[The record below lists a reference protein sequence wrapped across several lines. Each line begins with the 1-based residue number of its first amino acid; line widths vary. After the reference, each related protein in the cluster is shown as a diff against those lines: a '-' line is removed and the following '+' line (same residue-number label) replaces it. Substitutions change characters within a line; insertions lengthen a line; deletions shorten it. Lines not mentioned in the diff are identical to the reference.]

1 MFRVSGNQISIT
13 AGDTALMAICPD
25 ETGYV
30 PTANDRAIFTVRER
44 PKRRALIEKTIAP
57 EADGR
62 FVVCFESEDTA
73 RLNPREYVWDVRLAI
88 QANVDE
94 NGEVTD
100 AEQIITPCPPG
111 ILFVMA
117 AIGELSSAANNGFGQ
132 PVNQTLRI
140 RFEKLMQG
148 PRGEPGRDGEKG
160 EKGDPGAKGDKGDPG
175 APGARGEKGEKGDPG
190 RDGSPGAT
198 GATPRFTVTAVT
210 GEAGTAA
217 SVTQSGTAENP
228 MVEFTIPQGM
238 KGDTGETGE
247 KGAPGKDAPQEVVLY
262 TAQTLDDAQQTQA
275 RENIG
280 AADEARQNILVGS
293 ETGNPITVDDAFAA
307 PLRGL
312 TVYGKSTQ
320 DGTPSPDNP
329 VPIASAGDGGSVAVK
344 VTGKNLLDLNEIL
357 DLVSGSSQ
365 STVKD
370 GHITGTAE
378 SKYSQIGFI
387 LKDKLSTQYTM
398 SLSGGAA
405 GLSTELRVY
414 IWDNNS
420 LGNYVAGKTA
430 PAGEKASCTFKTDGK
445 HEYAV
450 WFRPNGISDYDF
462 YDIQLELGSTVTSYE
477 PYREQLLTL
486 PTPNGLPGIP
496 VTSGGNYTD
505 QSGQQWVCD
514 EVDFGKGVKVQR
526 VDKGAFDATKAL
538 AEQNAILATPIETPL
553 TPAELA
559 AYKALTTYA
568 PDTVVQAADGAGI
581 KLGYQKDVN
590 LAINWKPTV
599 NQLKSEKANKS
610 IVSDA
615 WQGGK
620 TYAVGTYCIYNDNLF
635 KAAVQTSAKPGNG
648 SDWVQCNVTNELK
661 AQGDTLSKAYVK
673 EYFTNKLDKT
683 RPVTY
688 PVLPYGGYLVIAYN
702 YVSAAIFLVRG
713 EGPVGFVF
721 RISPASDR
729 NLISCKCEN
738 AQLEL
743 TSTEDAS
750 ATVSIIRLY

>member
-44 PKRRALIEKTIAP
+44 PERRALIEKTIAP

-73 RLNPREYVWDVRLAI
+73 RLKPREYVWDVRLAI

-148 PRGEPGRDGEKG
+148 PRGEPGRDGARG

-175 APGARGEKGEKGDPG
+175 APGARGEKGEKGEPG

-228 MVEFTIPQGM
+228 MVEFTIPQGV
-238 KGDTGETGE
+238 KGDTGATGE
-247 KGAPGKDAPQEVVLY
+247 KGEKGEPGKDAPQEAVLY
-262 TAQTLDDAQQTQA
+262 TAQTLDDAQKAQA

-280 AADEARQNILVGS
+280 AADAARQNILVGS
-293 ETGNPITVDDAFAA
+293 ETGNPIAVDDAFAA

-329 VPIASAGDGGSVAVK
+329 VPIVSAGDGGSVAVK
-344 VTGKNLLDLNEIL
+344 VTGKNLLHLPD
-357 DLVSGSSQ
+357 VSNTDRGVTV
-365 STVKD
+365 TVKNGLISISGTATERGYTSISIPPFIIPGAVILSSSLTSPRASLVTKAYRAVLYQGVPTKMSD
-370 GHITGTAE
+370 TAARLTFTVEKGQTYNITGA
-378 SKYSQIGFI
+378 K
-387 LKDKLSTQYTM
+387 
-398 SLSGGAA
+398 
-405 GLSTELRVY
+405 V
-414 IWDNNS
+414 
-420 LGNYVAGKTA
+420 
-430 PAGEKASCTFKTDGK
+430 
-445 HEYAV
+445 
-450 WFRPNGISDYDF
+450 
-462 YDIQLELGSTVTSYE
+462 QLELSSTATVYE

-505 QSGQQWVCD
+505 SQGQQWICD
-514 EVDFGKGVKVQR
+514 EVDLERGTRVQR
-526 VDKGAFDATKAL
+526 VDKTSFDNTKTL

-553 TPAELA
+553 TPAEIA

-568 PDTVVQAADGAGI
+568 PDTVVQASDGAGV

-590 LAINWKPTV
+590 IATNWKPTV

-615 WQGGK
+615 WQSGK

-635 KAAVQTSAKPGNG
+635 RAAVQTSAKPGNG

-661 AQGDTLSKAYVK
+661 AQGDALNKAYVK
-673 EYFTNKLDKT
+673 AYFSSKLDKA

-688 PVLPYGGYLVIAYN
+688 PVVSTGGYLVIAYN
-702 YVSAAIFLVRG
+702 YASAAVFLVRG
-713 EGPVGFVF
+713 EGSSGFVH
-721 RISPASDR
+721 RIAPASDR
-729 NLISCKCEN
+729 NLISCKWEN
-738 AQLEL
+738 AQLKL
-743 TSTEDAS
+743 TSTDEAS

>member
-73 RLNPREYVWDVRLAI
+73 RLKPREYVWDVRLAI

-148 PRGEPGRDGEKG
+148 PRGEPGRDGAKG

-238 KGDTGETGE
+238 KGDTGEKGE
-247 KGAPGKDAPQEVVLY
+247 KGDPGKDAPQEVVLY
-262 TAQTLDDAQQTQA
+262 TAQTLDDAQKAQA

-280 AADEARQNILVGS
+280 AADVLVGS
-293 ETGNPITVDDAFAA
+293 ETGNPIALDDAFAA

-320 DGTPSPDNP
+320 EGTPTPDAP
-329 VPIASAGDGGSVAVK
+329 VPIVSAGDGGSIT
-344 VTGKNLLDLNEIL
+344 VTL
-357 DLVSGSSQ
+357 S
-365 STVKD
+365 D
-370 GHITGTAE
+370 G
-378 SKYSQIGFI
+378 
-387 LKDKLSTQYTM
+387 
-398 SLSGGAA
+398 
-405 GLSTELRVY
+405 
-414 IWDNNS
+414 N
-420 LGNYVAGKTA
+420 GKTQ
-430 PAGEKASCTFKTDGK
+430 T
-445 HEYAV
+445 
-450 WFRPNGISDYDF
+450 
-462 YDIQLELGSTVTSYE
+462 
-477 PYREQLLTL
+477 LTL

-505 QSGQQWVCD
+505 TQGQQWVCD
-514 EVDFGKGVKVQR
+514 EVDLERGVKVQR
-526 VDKGAFDATKAL
+526 VYKVEVDGENVKFEQAGEYANLRPNGLPIALYAAGPRTFATATFTNLSWNYNDNGQFLYLVAANVSDQLNESCKKQLGKIYYA
-538 AEQNAILATPIETPL
+538 LATPIETPL

-559 AYKALTTYA
+559 AYKALTAYA
-568 PDTVVQAADGAGI
+568 PDTVVQASDGAGV
-581 KLGYQKDVN
+581 KLDYQRDAN
-590 LAINWKPTV
+590 IAINNWKPTV
-599 NQLKSEKANKS
+599 NQLKTDVDAKINQSDALTLEEIMASTDLSKKVASAEAVKSIKNNVGSIKSGGFYSEKTKGNTMPADYGGFIRIS
-610 IVSDA
+610 GGSWPGSYYSDTYYVGVSSSSNA
-615 WQGGK
+615 FLGIQING
-620 TYAVGTYCIYNDNLF
+620 
-635 KAAVQTSAKPGNG
+635 AKQIT
-648 SDWVQCNVTNELK
+648 WVQ
-661 AQGDTLSKAYVK
+661 
-673 EYFTNKLDKT
+673 
-683 RPVTY
+683 
-688 PVLPYGGYLVIAYN
+688 I
-702 YVSAAIFLVRG
+702 
-713 EGPVGFVF
+713 
-721 RISPASDR
+721 
-729 NLISCKCEN
+729 
-738 AQLEL
+738 
-743 TSTEDAS
+743 
-750 ATVSIIRLY
+750 

>member
-73 RLNPREYVWDVRLAI
+73 RLKPREYVWDVRLAI

-100 AEQIITPCPPG
+100 AEQVITPCPPG

-148 PRGEPGRDGEKG
+148 PRGEPGRDGAKG
-160 EKGDPGAKGDKGDPG
+160 DKGDPGAKGEKGDPG

-238 KGDTGETGE
+238 KGDTGEKGE
-247 KGAPGKDAPQEVVLY
+247 KGDPGKDAPQEAILY
-262 TAQTLDDAQQTQA
+262 TAQTLEDAQKAQA
-275 RENIG
+275 RKNIG
-280 AADEARQNILVGS
+280 AADEARQNVLVGT
-293 ETGNPITVDDAFAA
+293 ETGNPIAIDDAFAA

-329 VPIASAGDGGSVAVK
+329 VPIVSAGEGGSIAV
-344 VTGKNLLDLNEIL
+344 TL
-357 DLVSGSSQ
+357 S
-365 STVKD
+365 D
-370 GHITGTAE
+370 G
-378 SKYSQIGFI
+378 
-387 LKDKLSTQYTM
+387 
-398 SLSGGAA
+398 
-405 GLSTELRVY
+405 
-414 IWDNNS
+414 N
-420 LGNYVAGKTA
+420 GKTQ
-430 PAGEKASCTFKTDGK
+430 T
-445 HEYAV
+445 
-450 WFRPNGISDYDF
+450 
-462 YDIQLELGSTVTSYE
+462 
-477 PYREQLLTL
+477 LTL

-505 QSGQQWVCD
+505 STGQQWVCD
-514 EVDFGKGVKVQR
+514 EVDLERGVKVQR
-526 VDKGAFDATKAL
+526 VRIKAL
-538 AEQNAILATPIETPL
+538 SPDIAWLHLKTNSGNNNFQVRIYNADVASIRKPCFCNILRYTGNGWDDIPQNLPKIYANDQEITISFPPNSEYSSLEAFKQLLTNVKSVIYYTLATPIETPL
-553 TPAELA
+553 TPAEIA

-568 PDTVVQAADGAGI
+568 PDTVVQASDGAG
-581 KLGYQKDVN
+581 LRLNYQRDVN
-590 LAINWKPTV
+590 IATNWKPTV

-615 WQGGK
+615 WQSGK

-661 AQGDTLSKAYVK
+661 AQGDTLNKAYVK
-673 EYFTNKLDKT
+673 AYFSSKLDKA

-688 PVLPYGGYLVIAYN
+688 PVLSSGGYLVIAYN
-702 YVSAAIFLVRG
+702 YASAAVFLVRG
-713 EGPVGFVF
+713 EGSSGFVH
-721 RISPASDR
+721 RIAPASDR
-729 NLISCKCEN
+729 NLISCKWTN
-738 AQLEL
+738 SQLQI
-743 TSTEDAS
+743 TSTDEAS

>member
-1 MFRVSGNQISIT
+1 M
-13 AGDTALMAICPD
+13 
-25 ETGYV
+25 
-30 PTANDRAIFTVRER
+30 
-44 PKRRALIEKTIAP
+44 
-57 EADGR
+57 
-62 FVVCFESEDTA
+62 
-73 RLNPREYVWDVRLAI
+73 
-88 QANVDE
+88 
-94 NGEVTD
+94 
-100 AEQIITPCPPG
+100 
-111 ILFVMA
+111 
-117 AIGELSSAANNGFGQ
+117 
-132 PVNQTLRI
+132 
-140 RFEKLMQG
+140 
-148 PRGEPGRDGEKG
+148 
-160 EKGDPGAKGDKGDPG
+160 
-175 APGARGEKGEKGDPG
+175 
-190 RDGSPGAT
+190 
-198 GATPRFTVTAVT
+198 
-210 GEAGTAA
+210 
-217 SVTQSGTAENP
+217 
-228 MVEFTIPQGM
+228 
-238 KGDTGETGE
+238 
-247 KGAPGKDAPQEVVLY
+247 
-262 TAQTLDDAQQTQA
+262 
-275 RENIG
+275 
-280 AADEARQNILVGS
+280 
-293 ETGNPITVDDAFAA
+293 
-307 PLRGL
+307 
-312 TVYGKSTQ
+312 
-320 DGTPSPDNP
+320 
-329 VPIASAGDGGSVAVK
+329 
-344 VTGKNLLDLNEIL
+344 TGKNRMPPNLKI
-357 DLVSGSSQ
+357 GSFVECFVKKNTQ
-365 STVKD
+365 ITV
-370 GHITGTAE
+370 
-378 SKYSQIGFI
+378 
-387 LKDKLSTQYTM
+387 
-398 SLSGGAA
+398 
-405 GLSTELRVY
+405 
-414 IWDNNS
+414 
-420 LGNYVAGKTA
+420 
-430 PAGEKASCTFKTDGK
+430 TFKGNIVSQGGNILFIGENNENLWIGVDKGSAEK
-445 HEYAV
+445 HV
-450 WFRPNGISDYDF
+450 V
-462 YDIQLELGSTVTSYE
+462 LEANATKFQYLLEEMASENVCLAWNASSPGYE

-514 EVDFGKGVKVQR
+514 EVDFGKVVKVQR

-568 PDTVVQAADGAGI
+568 PNTVVQAADGAGI

-661 AQGDTLSKAYVK
+661 AQGDTLNNAYVK
-673 EYFTNKLDKT
+673 AYFGSKLDKA

-688 PVLPYGGYLVIAYN
+688 PVQPYGGYLVIAYN

-743 TSTEDAS
+743 TSTEEAS